1 MKLRLRVLAQ
11 PTQTDNTRTH
21 TDYSHSQS
29 LPQTTRT
36 RRLLALT
43 DMQTIQFKVD
53 FNLRELM
60 SDSEMRK
67 ALQEREQDFLK
78 NMAWLDEDLDR
89 RIRDENEKQRRY
101 EDNLTWLDNDLNEKL
116 GQRHQENL
124 AWLDEDLNEKLDQRH
139 QENLAWL
146 DEDLNEKL
154 EEREQDLLQE
164 IHTSSRV
171 PETQSQR
178 TPKIW
183 HCGHAHGK
191 GKNWDSLTPEEK
203 KSRKKRMEKLYE
215 NGLKEN
221 TCVIGHRHQQ
231 EQEPG
236 NNTRKQYMKFLEDA
250 SEGDIIFN
258 HCSKL
263 GGLTHYGIFT
273 GEISKRAS
281 ERPEDKGKGWFHSF
295 ISVYEWIPLPEVVK
309 GSGKNFTLYEVTPNN
324 KNGTPFK
331 NYQNYSIPS

>member
-1 MKLRLRVLAQ
+1 
-11 PTQTDNTRTH
+11 
-21 TDYSHSQS
+21 
-29 LPQTTRT
+29 
-36 RRLLALT
+36 
-43 DMQTIQFKVD
+43 MQTIQFKVEWNVRD
-53 FNLRELM
+53 LM
-60 SDSEMRK
+60 RDPEMRR
-67 ALQEREQDFLK
+67 ALQEREQDFQK
-78 NMAWLDEDLDR
+78 NMTWLDEDLKT
-89 RIRDENEKQRRY
+89 RIREDEE
-101 EDNLTWLDNDLNEKL
+101 
-116 GQRHQENL
+116 GQRSYEENL
-124 AWLDEDLNEKLDQRH
+124 AWLDNDLSEKLDQRH

-146 DEDLNEKL
+146 DNDLSEKLDQRHQENLAWLEDDLNDKL
-154 EEREQDLLQE
+154 DQRERGLLQE
-164 IHTSSRV
+164 IQSTSTIT
-171 PETQSQR
+171 ESQPKR

-183 HCGHAHGK
+183 HCGHAANGK
-191 GKNWDSLTPEEK
+191 GKQWDSLTPEEK
-203 KSRKKRMEKLYE
+203 KSRKKRMETLYE

-231 EQEPG
+231 EQEPA
-236 NNTRKQYMKFLEDA
+236 NNTRKQYMKFQEIA

-281 ERPEDKGKGWFHSF
+281 ARPEDKGKGWFHSF